1 MPGAAS
7 LIRRVLQGLDPVF
20 ERCALCAVPLRERAC
35 IDVLCPE
42 CARDLPQRTTGY
54 CPACGAFYENND
66 PPYACGRCRREPPP
80 YAGLGFYSV
89 YDGTLRELLLEFKFR
104 SGLGKSRLMRELL
117 AKAVGTHFVTVT
129 FDLIVPVPA
138 HLRRLLA
145 RGFNQ
150 SMVLARLA
158 GRLLAVPVDGK
169 ALVRTRNTPPQSGL
183 TRRERES
190 NLQGAFAARQDR
202 CRSRRILLVDDVA
215 TTGSTL
221 AACAKELNRA
231 GAASVHALVVA
242 KA

>member
-1 MPGAAS
+1 MSGAAA
-7 LIRRVLQGLDPVF
+7 LIRRAFQGLDPVF
-20 ERCALCAVPLRERAC
+20 ERCALCAVPLRERSC
-35 IDVLCPE
+35 IDVLCPD

-54 CPACGAFYENND
+54 CPSCGAFYENND
-66 PPYACGRCRREPPP
+66 PPYACSMCRREPPP
-80 YAGLGFYSV
+80 FAGLGFYSV

-104 SGLGKSRLMRELL
+104 SGLGKSRLIGELL
-117 AKAVGTHFVTVT
+117 AKAIGNHFAAVG

-158 GRLLAVPVDGK
+158 GSQLAVPVDGK
-169 ALVRTRNTPPQSGL
+169 ALVRTRHTPPQSGL
-183 TRRERES
+183 TRRERET
-190 NLQGAFAARQDR
+190 NLDGAFATRPDR
-202 CRSRRILLVDDVA
+202 CRGRRILLVDDVA

-221 AACAKELNRA
+221 AACARELNRA